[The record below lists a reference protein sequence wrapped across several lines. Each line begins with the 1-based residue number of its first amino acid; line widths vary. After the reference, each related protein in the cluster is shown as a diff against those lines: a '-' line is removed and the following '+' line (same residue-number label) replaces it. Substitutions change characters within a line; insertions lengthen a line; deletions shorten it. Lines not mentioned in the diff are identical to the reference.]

1 MEYTLLGPLV
11 IIFTCLVVGLGL
23 GALFMHRKL
32 NVEIAL
38 LEEDVATAH
47 QRLRELLGQY
57 NVVRSKKDMSNS
69 TLQDDSYKAELHIKD
84 DKIDRLNALT
94 EIYQSDKLN
103 LQKNLETAA
112 AQILILEGR
121 ISKNKK
127 IAIARETEL
136 TTALACINDQLE
148 LIDTLESNS
157 KSESYRKVDTNTEI
171 QELNLSIKARDRSLE
186 RKEKRIQELES
197 LLEEDDD
204 GRRLGGGVGNWKR
217 I

>member
-1 MEYTLLGPLV
+1 MEYTMVGPLV
-11 IIFTCLVVGLGL
+11 MIFTCLVVGLGL
-23 GALFMHRKL
+23 GALYMHRKL

-38 LEEDVATAH
+38 LEEDVETAH

-57 NVVRSKKDMSNS
+57 NAVRSKKDV
-69 TLQDDSYKAELHIKD
+69 TKATILDDSFKAELHIKD

-94 EIYQSDKLN
+94 EIYQSDKIN
-103 LQKNLETAA
+103 EQKNLETAA
-112 AQILILEGR
+112 AQILILESR

-136 TTALACINDQLE
+136 TTALTCINDQLE

-171 QELNLSIKARDRSLE
+171 QELNLSVKARDRSLE
-186 RKEKRIQELES
+186 RKDKRIQELES

-204 GRRLGGGVGNWKR
+204 GKRLGGGVGNWKR